1 MESVFSSIVKST
13 LDWVTLILDAP
24 SARAV
29 IFGVHI
35 GGIIISSTKNL
46 VYIRLYVSTVR

>member
-1 MESVFSSIVKST
+1 MESTFSSIVKST

-35 GGIIISSTKNL
+35 GGTIALLRIWFIF
-46 VYIRLYVSTVR
+46 VFYVSTIR

>member
-1 MESVFSSIVKST
+1 MESMFSSVVKST
-13 LDWVTLILDAP
+13 LDWITLILDAP

-35 GGIIISSTKNL
+35 GGIILAQRTWFIS
-46 VYIRLYVSTVR
+46 VFYVSIVR